1 MIDAVIFIINLE
13 NMVVID
19 AVIIIICLE
28 DDVVVVVIETK
39 LINLLQLRC
48 ESEECLVRNSGSP
61 LGRQSPLGRD
71 QGGQGQVQGQD
82 DQGGGGGGRNQA
94 EEEEQMLGSQ
104 LAELQQKLE
113 RFVDDCVVS

>member
-1 MIDAVIFIINLE
+1 MIIINL
-13 NMVVID
+13 D
-19 AVIIIICLE
+19 E
-28 DDVVVVVIETK
+28 DMVVVVIDPK
-39 LINLLQLRC
+39 LINLLSFRC

-61 LGRQSPLGRD
+61 LGRQSPHGRG
-71 QGGQGQVQGQD
+71 QGEQGQVQGQD
-82 DQGGGGGGRNQA
+82 DQGGGGGGGRNQA